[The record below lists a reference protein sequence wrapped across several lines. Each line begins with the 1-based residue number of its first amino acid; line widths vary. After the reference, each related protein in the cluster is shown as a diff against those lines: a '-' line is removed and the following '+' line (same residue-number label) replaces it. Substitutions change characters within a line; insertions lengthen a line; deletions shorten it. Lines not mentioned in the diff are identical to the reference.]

1 MGKYMFG
8 YVVTNS
14 DELKVK
20 EWKEYKAF
28 YCGLCHSLRNRH
40 GIKGQ
45 ITLNYDCVFI
55 AILLTGLYEPKT
67 EEEKK
72 FCPLHPMGKR
82 TILSNEMIDYVSDL
96 DIMLAYH
103 NLKDGWQDEKNV
115 LKWMSYQ
122 TLKADYKRMHKKYP
136 RQAQALETYMNAL
149 NIVQDREEQNLD
161 TAANLTGVM
170 MGELF
175 VWKEDE
181 WASYLRK
188 IGFYLGKYIY
198 LMDAFDDLEED
209 LKKNQYNVWKYYKEQ
224 EDFEEQ
230 CEHILTYMMAECAKE
245 FEKLPIFLDVEI
257 LRNILYSGIW
267 NRFDHIKKH
276 EKQEHVMER
285 I

>member
-1 MGKYMFG
+1 MFG

-67 EEEKK
+67 EEENK

-82 TILSNEMIDYVSDL
+82 TILSNEMIDYVSDM

-122 TLKADYKRMHKKYP
+122 SLKADYKRMHIMYP

-149 NIVQDREEQNLD
+149 NLVQDREEQNLD
-161 TAANLTGVM
+161 TAANLTGIM

-181 WASYLRK
+181 WSSYLRK

-276 EKQEHVMER
+276 EKQEHVMEKL
-285 I
+285 